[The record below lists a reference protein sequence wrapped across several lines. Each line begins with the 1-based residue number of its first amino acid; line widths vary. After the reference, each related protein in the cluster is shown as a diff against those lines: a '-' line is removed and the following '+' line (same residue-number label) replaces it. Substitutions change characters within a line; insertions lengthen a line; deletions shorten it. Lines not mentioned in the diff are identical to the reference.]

1 LGFAPCENVDRIFRL
16 SAYCSL
22 SIGNQRILLLLLTRK
37 VCPSKGVLSVHE
49 RLVCGFVFFLS
60 GLALGQQGP
69 TSRPAITGI
78 SHLVLFADDIPK
90 SEVFYG
96 SLLGWE
102 QVPATGARSGVRFYA
117 NHLQYV
123 ELVSAPKPGMV
134 DRLESVAF
142 ATSNAEALR
151 KYLGARGVRVP
162 DAVTVESNGDRS
174 FVVRDPEGNRV
185 GFTQAGA
192 HPPTAPA
199 NLADRLSAH
208 IMHAGYVVRNR
219 AALDHFY
226 KDLLGFHLYWQGGNP
241 ANRVDWVMMQVPDG
255 TDWIEYM
262 LYLPAEPSPEQLGS
276 ANHLAPGVVSVA
288 ELQKQLEARGWKPA
302 AGKNPQVLGVDGKMQ
317 LDLHDPDG
325 TRVEFMEFLPV
336 ATPCC
341 SAYTGKQPSASSS
354 W

>member
-1 LGFAPCENVDRIFRL
+1 VHKWLACGFAVVL
-16 SAYCSL
+16 SA
-22 SIGNQRILLLLLTRK
+22 
-37 VCPSKGVLSVHE
+37 
-49 RLVCGFVFFLS
+49 F
-60 GLALGQQGP
+60 AMGQQSSP
-69 TSRPAITGI
+69 SRPAITGI

-102 QVPATGARSGVRFYA
+102 QVPASGTQSGVRFYA

-123 ELVSAPKPGMV
+123 ELLSAPKPGMM
-134 DRLESVAF
+134 DRLDSVGF
-142 ATSNAEALR
+142 ATSDAEALR
-151 KYLGARGVRVP
+151 AYLGAHGVKVP
-162 DAVTVESNGDRS
+162 DAVSVESNGDRS
-174 FVVRDPEGNRV
+174 FIVSDPEGNKV

-192 HPPTAPA
+192 HPPASPA
-199 NLADRLSAH
+199 NAASRLSAH

-226 KDLLGFHLYWQGGNP
+226 KDVLGFHLYWQGGNP
-241 ANRVDWVMMQVPDG
+241 ADRVDWVMMQVPDG

-262 LYLPAEPSPEQLGS
+262 LYLPAEPSRAQLGS

-288 ELQKQLEARGWKPA
+288 ELQKQLEARGWRPTP
-302 AGKNPQVLGVDGKMQ
+302 GKNPQVLGVDGKMQ
-317 LDLHDPDG
+317 LDLTDPDG

-341 SAYTGKQPSASSS
+341 SPYTGKQPSASSS

>member
-1 LGFAPCENVDRIFRL
+1 MYKL
-16 SAYCSL
+16 
-22 SIGNQRILLLLLTRK
+22 
-37 VCPSKGVLSVHE
+37 
-49 RLVCGFVFFLS
+49 LVCGLGFLFPV
-60 GLALGQQGP
+60 LVQGQP
-69 TSRPAITGI
+69 TLSPVRPDITGI

-90 SEVFYG
+90 SEIFYG

-102 QVPATGARSGVRFYA
+102 QVPANGARSGVRFYA

-123 ELVSAPKPGMV
+123 ELVSPPKAGLA
-134 DRLESVAF
+134 DRLDSVSF
-142 ATSNAEALR
+142 ATSDAEALR
-151 KYLGARGVRVP
+151 KYLGANGVKVP

-174 FVVRDPEGNRV
+174 FLVRDPEGNKV
-185 GFTQAGA
+185 GFTQAGN
-192 HPPTAPA
+192 HPPAMPGNA
-199 NLADRLSAH
+199 AGRVSGH

-241 ANRVDWVMMQVPDG
+241 ADRVDWVMMQVPDG

-262 LYLPAEPSPEQLGS
+262 LYLPANPSLAQLGS

-317 LDLHDPDG
+317 LDLTDPDG

-341 SAYTGKQPSASSS
+341 SPYTGKQPSASSS